1 MREKR
6 KFPHS
11 RMATSKCRSEELENQ
26 HFETIIGITHSARIN
41 NGVCDS

>member
-11 RMATSKCRSEELENQ
+11 RMATSKCRSAELENQ
-26 HFETIIGITHSARIN
+26 HFATIVGITDSARIK
-41 NGVCDS
+41 NGICDS